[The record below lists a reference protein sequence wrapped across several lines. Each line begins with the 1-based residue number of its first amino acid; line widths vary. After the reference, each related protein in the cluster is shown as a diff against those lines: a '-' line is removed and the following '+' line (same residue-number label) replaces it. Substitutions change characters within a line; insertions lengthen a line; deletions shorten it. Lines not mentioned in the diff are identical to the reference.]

1 MAGYNWLET
10 KEKYVKQ
17 HDAITASVL
26 LCNHYASFLSSIMIK
41 HVYTLVHVHVWQIF
55 LIQLLMYIHVHVL
68 RFWLI
73 NISQHFEGWKIPL
86 IRMSFLWKF

>member
-17 HDAITASVL
+17 HDTITASVL

-41 HVYTLVHVHVWQIF
+41 HVYTYMFMYDKYFIF
-55 LIQLLMYIHVHVL
+55 
-68 RFWLI
+68 
-73 NISQHFEGWKIPL
+73 NC
-86 IRMSFLWKF
+86 

>member
-26 LCNHYASFLSSIMIK
+26 LCNHMLRVKQHDAITASVLL
-41 HVYTLVHVHVWQIF
+41 HVCNH
-55 LIQLLMYIHVHVL
+55 ML
-68 RFWLI
+68 RFF
-73 NISQHFEGWKIPL
+73 QA
-86 IRMSFLWKF
+86 LW

>member
-17 HDAITASVL
+17 HDAITTSVL

-41 HVYTLVHVHVWQIF
+41 HVYTYMCMYDKYFIF
-55 LIQLLMYIHVHVL
+55 
-68 RFWLI
+68 
-73 NISQHFEGWKIPL
+73 NC
-86 IRMSFLWKF
+86 

>member
-26 LCNHYASFLSSIMIK
+26 LCNHYALFLSSIMIK
-41 HVYTLVHVHVWQIF
+41 HVYTYMCMYDKYFIF
-55 LIQLLMYIHVHVL
+55 
-68 RFWLI
+68 
-73 NISQHFEGWKIPL
+73 NC
-86 IRMSFLWKF
+86 

>member
-26 LCNHYASFLSSIMIK
+26 LCNHCASFLSSIMIK
-41 HVYTLVHVHVWQIF
+41 HVYTNMCTYDKYFIF
-55 LIQLLMYIHVHVL
+55 
-68 RFWLI
+68 
-73 NISQHFEGWKIPL
+73 NC
-86 IRMSFLWKF
+86 

>member
-41 HVYTLVHVHVWQIF
+41 HVYTYMFIYDKYFIF
-55 LIQLLMYIHVHVL
+55 
-68 RFWLI
+68 
-73 NISQHFEGWKIPL
+73 NC
-86 IRMSFLWKF
+86 